1 MPNHLSL
8 LGIIH
13 TIISV
18 IAIIVAL
25 VALFR
30 FGKIN
35 PENKA
40 GKLYIIL
47 TIITCLTGF
56 PIMKTGHPTAGHALG
71 VIILVILPIAIYAR
85 SIRFFGKAA
94 DYIQIILMSLT
105 LFFSMIPATVESLTR
120 LPIKQ
125 PLASGPD
132 DPMVKMWLG
141 IWFVLYVAGTLYQ
154 VVKLRNHK
162 KASGATDGTV
172 NFG

>member
-18 IAIIVAL
+18 VAIIVAV

-30 FGKIN
+30 YGKIN
-35 PENKA
+35 PGNGL

-47 TIITCLTGF
+47 TVITCLTGF
-56 PIMKTGHPTAGHALG
+56 PIMKTGHPSAGDALG

-85 SIRFFGKAA
+85 SIRFFGRAA

-120 LPIKQ
+120 LPIGQ

-132 DPMVKMWLG
+132 SPVVKMWLG
-141 IWFVLYVAGTLYQ
+141 IWFAFYIVGTLYQ
-154 VVKLRNHK
+154 VVKLRNRK
-162 KASGATDGTV
+162 KASGTTDGTV
-172 NFG
+172 NLG